1 MIRLF
6 CSPECAEFWV
16 FGGTCVSLATSHLRS
31 VSFCIV
37 LCVDSAVNS
46 QAVRNE
52 AGVSTAKYECL
63 NFFWKSC
70 WNCFQISFTENKMK
84 QKSCENTLNIK
95 YVCAGV
101 CMWQKR
107 ECESQTEVKTE
118 VIFTYIYFY
127 FLFFLNVAS
136 WADVPKTNFLSYA
149 LYKRQIIFMYL
160 FIDFK
165 CSFLSWCVHT
175 KKIFFMHCTILNK
188 NIWFNIWLTILQ
200 NVTICYF

>member
-37 LCVDSAVNS
+37 LCVDSTLNS

-70 WNCFQISFTENKMK
+70 WNCFQISFTENEMK
-84 QKSCENTLNIK
+84 QKSSENTLNIK

-118 VIFTYIYFY
+118 VIFTYIFY
-127 FLFFLNVAS
+127 FI
-136 WADVPKTNFLSYA
+136 Y
-149 LYKRQIIFMYL
+149 
-160 FIDFK
+160 FK
-165 CSFLSWCVHT
+165 CSFLSWCVED
-175 KKIFFMHCTILNK
+175 KFSFLCI
-188 NIWFNIWLTILQ
+188 
-200 NVTICYF
+200 V